1 MYRKVFILVVILL
14 VLTGCQ
20 KNIELVEPYQISSQV
35 VETMRHETEPGLYMI
50 ESSKNQIILYYGIEK
65 GIKAMSS
72 SINNNVL
79 TLLFETE
86 EQSKP
91 QYYTYKVNTSSS
103 FDSIQVT
110 IDGKEEAFHTVF
122 VQ

>member
-1 MYRKVFILVVILL
+1 MYRKFPILIAILL
-14 VLTGCQ
+14 VLSGCQ
-20 KNIELVEPYQISSQV
+20 KNTELVEPYQLSNQIN
-35 VETMRHETEPGLYMI
+35 EAMRSETEQGLYMI
-50 ESSKNQIILYYGIEK
+50 ESSKNQIILYYGVEK

-86 EQSKP
+86 EMSQP
-91 QYYTYKVNTSSS
+91 QYYIYKVNSSSS
-103 FDSIQVT
+103 FDTIQVT